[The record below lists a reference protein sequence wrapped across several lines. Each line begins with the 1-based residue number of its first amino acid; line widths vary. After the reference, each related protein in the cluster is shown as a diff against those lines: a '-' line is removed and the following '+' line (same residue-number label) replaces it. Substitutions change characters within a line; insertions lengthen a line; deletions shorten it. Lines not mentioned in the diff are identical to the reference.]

1 MAKKTSLVTGG
12 SGFIGSHLV
21 HQLMAR
27 GERVRI
33 LDVAEPAPSLDGAEY
48 LKGSILDRDT
58 VARALAGVHRVYH
71 LAANPNLWSRRR
83 REFEDVNVRGT
94 EIVLEQ
100 AARVNV
106 ERIVHCSTES
116 ILKSHSHRL
125 VAPLAD
131 AEPGLTI
138 ESVPGPYCRSKFV
151 AEQRALEAAQRGL
164 PVIVVNPTLPVGPGD
179 RFLTPP
185 TRMLVLFLNGGTPAY
200 LRLRFQ
206 HDRRSQRR
214 ARSHPCG
221 RARANRR
228 ALHPRRREPASGEA
242 SGHPGGAFRPSD
254 AANPYSLLARPRLR
268 RRRGVRGRP
277 GHAPISDGSGER
289 GPARADAVG
298 VRFVQGRARTRGF
311 PFTASAKRSPTQSP
325 GWPTTVISREEC
337 APRTWLSRNAL
348 GPSNSPTSA

>member
-1 MAKKTSLVTGG
+1 
-12 SGFIGSHLV
+12 
-21 HQLMAR
+21 MAR

-125 VAPLAD
+125 MAPLAD

-200 LRLRFQ
+200 LDFDFNMIDVRNAALGHILAAERGRIGERYILGGENLRLAKLLDTLEELSGLPMPQTRIPYWLALAFAGVAEFVA
-206 HDRRSQRR
+206 DRVTHRYPT
-214 ARSHPCG
+214 APV
-221 RARANRR
+221 
-228 ALHPRRREPASGEA
+228 SGV
-242 SGHPGGAFRPSD
+242 R
-254 AANPYSLLARPRLR
+254 LARTPSVFDSSKAARELVVSHSRRPPSARRHNRLAGRQRSSHAKSVRPARGYRGTLSGRRIARLPRDAP
-268 RRRGVRGRP
+268 RP
-277 GHAPISDGSGER
+277 G
-289 GPARADAVG
+289 
-298 VRFVQGRARTRGF
+298 
-311 PFTASAKRSPTQSP
+311 RS
-325 GWPTTVISREEC
+325 
-337 APRTWLSRNAL
+337 
-348 GPSNSPTSA
+348 

>member
-1 MAKKTSLVTGG
+1 MLATALEVLLAALNIDDTWEMRA
-12 SGFIGSHLV
+12 
-21 HQLMAR
+21 Q
-27 GERVRI
+27 RI
-33 LDVAEPAPSLDGAEY
+33 DPRPRHG
-48 LKGSILDRDT
+48 
-58 VARALAGVHRVYH
+58 RALAGVHRVYH

-200 LRLRFQ
+200 LDFDFNMIDVRNAALGHILAAERGRIGERYILGGENLRLANLLDTVEELSGLPMPRTRIPYWLALAFAGVAEFVA
-206 HDRRSQRR
+206 DRVTHRYPT
-214 ARSHPCG
+214 APV
-221 RARANRR
+221 
-228 ALHPRRREPASGEA
+228 SGV
-242 SGHPGGAFRPSD
+242 R
-254 AANPYSLLARPRLR
+254 LARTPSVFDSSKAARELGFPIH
-268 RRRGVRGRP
+268 GVRQ
-277 GHAPISDGSGER
+277 AL
-289 GPARADAVG
+289 ADAIAWLADNG
-298 VRFVQGRARTRGF
+298 HLTRRVRAPHVAIAERSRA
-311 PFTASAKRSPTQSP
+311 
-325 GWPTTVISREEC
+325 VE
-337 APRTWLSRNAL
+337 
-348 GPSNSPTSA
+348 

>member
-1 MAKKTSLVTGG
+1 MWPNPRLRSTGRNI
-12 SGFIGSHLV
+12 S
-21 HQLMAR
+21 
-27 GERVRI
+27 
-33 LDVAEPAPSLDGAEY
+33 
-48 LKGSILDRDT
+48 RDQSST
-58 VARALAGVHRVYH
+58 ATRSRALAGVHRVYH
-71 LAANPNLWSRRR
+71 LAANTNLWSRRR

-200 LRLRFQ
+200 LDYDFNMIDVRNAALGHILAAERGRIGERYIRTCVWRSFWTPWRSFPAFRCRKPVFPIGSPSPSPASRSSWPTGSRTDIRRLR
-206 HDRRSQRR
+206 
-214 ARSHPCG
+214 
-221 RARANRR
+221 
-228 ALHPRRREPASGEA
+228 
-242 SGHPGGAFRPSD
+242 
-254 AANPYSLLARPRLR
+254 
-268 RRRGVRGRP
+268 
-277 GHAPISDGSGER
+277 
-289 GPARADAVG
+289 
-298 VRFVQGRARTRGF
+298 
-311 PFTASAKRSPTQSP
+311 
-325 GWPTTVISREEC
+325 
-337 APRTWLSRNAL
+337 
-348 GPSNSPTSA
+348 